1 MKISPLSSYG
11 KVRRGPLTL
20 HNSQATIIAV
30 TPLPY
35 FHCYTSNAADSGRG
49 VGVGEEEEEEEARH
63 TPAQGSTVEWISHLR
78 LHLFYYRTTAGTSTS

>member
-35 FHCYTSNAADSGRG
+35 SHCYTSNAADSGRG
-49 VGVGEEEEEEEARH
+49 VGVGEEEEEARH
-63 TPAQGSTVEWISHLR
+63 TPAQGSTVEWIYSTIVQRRCSLK
-78 LHLFYYRTTAGTSTS
+78 TSTSTS